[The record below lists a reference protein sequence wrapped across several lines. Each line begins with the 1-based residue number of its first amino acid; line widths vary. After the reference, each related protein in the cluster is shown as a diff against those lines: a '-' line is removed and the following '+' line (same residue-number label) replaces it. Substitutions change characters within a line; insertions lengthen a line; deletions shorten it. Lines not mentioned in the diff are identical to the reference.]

1 MEIKDILFKV
11 VEGNDLTKDE
21 TYYIMDKI
29 MKGDIDTAQAGAFLT
44 ALRIKGETI
53 TEIAAAAKAMRDNG
67 TYLKGAEDAI
77 DIVGTGGDKSSSIN
91 ISSIAS
97 FIISAAG
104 VKVAKH
110 GNRAVSSKCGA
121 ADLYEALGINIKTT
135 PEEAKNVYDEIGM
148 IFLFAQVYHSAMKNA
163 APIRKALG
171 YRTVFNI
178 LGPLTNPAHTDKIL
192 LGSYSKELLPV
203 IAEVARE
210 VGIKNALIVHG
221 SDGLDEVTLTGK
233 TYVAE
238 LRNGVISEF
247 VFDPKSYGFEYCDL
261 DELVGGE
268 PFINKE
274 IALKILNNENSKR
287 RDAVVLNAGLAIY
300 VATDGISIQ
309 KGIDIARETLASGKA
324 LRKLEEYVLA
334 SNKWF

>member
-1 MEIKDILFKV
+1 MEIKEILYKV
-11 VEGNDLTKDE
+11 VEGNNLTKEE
-21 TYYIMDKI
+21 TYFIMDKI
-29 MKGDIDTAQAGAFLT
+29 MKGDIEAAQAGAFLT
-44 ALRIKGETI
+44 ALRIKGETP

-77 DIVGTGGDKSSSIN
+77 DIVGTGGDNTSSIN

-110 GNRAVSSKCGA
+110 GNRSVSSKCGA
-121 ADLYEALGINIKTT
+121 ADLYEAFGINIKTT
-135 PEEAKNVYDEIGM
+135 PEKAKEIYDEIGM
-148 IFLFAQVYHSAMKNA
+148 IFLFAQVYHQAMKNA
-163 APIRKALG
+163 GPIRKALG

-210 VGIKNALIVHG
+210 VGIRNALIVHG
-221 SDGLDEVTLTGK
+221 EDGLDEVTLTGK
-233 TYVAE
+233 TYMAE
-238 LRNGVISEF
+238 LRNGIISEF
-247 VFDPKSYGFEYCDL
+247 EFDPRSYGFEYCEL

-268 PFINKE
+268 PYINKE

-300 VATDGISIQ
+300 IATDGISIQ
-309 KGIDIARETLASGKA
+309 KGIEIARETLASGKA
-324 LRKLEEYVLA
+324 LRKLEEYIKA
-334 SNKWF
+334 SNK

>member
-29 MKGDIDTAQAGAFLT
+29 MKGDIDPAQAGAFLT

-221 SDGLDEVTLTGK
+221 EDGLDEVTLTGK

-300 VATDGISIQ
+300 IATDGISIQ

-334 SNKWF
+334 SNK

>member
-1 MEIKDILFKV
+1 MEVKDILFKV
-11 VEGNDLTKDE
+11 VERNDLTSE
-21 TYYIMDKI
+21 EAYYMIDKI
-29 MKGDIDTAQAGAFLT
+29 MKGEIEPSQAGAYLT
-44 ALRIKGETI
+44 ALRMKGETI
-53 TEIAAAAKAMRDNG
+53 TEIAASAKAMRDNG

-97 FIISAAG
+97 FIIAAAG

-110 GNRAVSSKCGA
+110 GNRSVSSKCGA
-121 ADLYEALGINIKTT
+121 ADVYEALGVNITTT
-135 PEEAKNVYDEIGM
+135 PEQAKEIFDQIGM
-148 IFLFAQVYHSAMKNA
+148 IFLFAQVYHKAMKNA
-163 APIRKALG
+163 GPIRKQLG

-178 LGPLTNPAHTDKIL
+178 LGPLTNPCHADKIL
-192 LGSYSKELLPV
+192 LGSYSKELVPV

-221 SDGLDEVTLTGK
+221 EDGLDEVTLTGK
-233 TYVAE
+233 TYMAE

-247 VFDPKSYGFEYCDL
+247 VFDPKSYGFEYCEL
-261 DELVGGE
+261 NELVGGD
-268 PFINKE
+268 PFVNKE

-300 VATDGISIQ
+300 IATDGISIQ
-309 KGIDIARETLASGKA
+309 KGIDIAKETLASGKA
-324 LRKLEEYVLA
+324 LRKLEEYVVA
-334 SNKWF
+334 SNK

>member
-1 MEIKDILFKV
+1 MEIKEILYKV
-11 VEGNDLTKDE
+11 VDRNNLEKDE
-21 TYYIMDKI
+21 MYFVFDKI
-29 MKGDIDTAQAGAFLT
+29 MKGEISQAQAGAFLT

-53 TEIAAAAKAMRDNG
+53 TEIAAAAEAMRDNG
-67 TYLKGAEDAI
+67 TYLKGATDAI

-135 PEEAKNVYDEIGM
+135 PEEAKNVYNEIGM

-300 VATDGISIQ
+300 IATDGISIQ

-324 LRKLEEYVLA
+324 LRKLEEYMLA
-334 SNKWF
+334 SNK

>member
-29 MKGDIDTAQAGAFLT
+29 MKGDIDPAQAGAFLT

-135 PEEAKNVYDEIGM
+135 PEEAKNIYDEIGM

-334 SNKWF
+334 SNK

>member
-1 MEIKDILFKV
+1 MEIKDVLYKV
-11 VEGNDLTKDE
+11 VDGNDLTEDE
-21 TYYIMDKI
+21 TYFMLDRI
-29 MKGDIDTAQAGAFLT
+29 MKGEIDTAQAGAFLT

-67 TYLKGAEDAI
+67 TYLKGFENAI

-97 FIISAAG
+97 FIVAAAG
-104 VKVAKH
+104 IKVAKH
-110 GNRAVSSKCGA
+110 GNRSVSSKCGA
-121 ADLYEALGINIKTT
+121 ADLFEALGINIKTT
-135 PEEAKNVYDEIGM
+135 PEKGAEILNKVGM
-148 IFLFAQVYHSAMKNA
+148 VFLFAQVYHSAMKNA
-163 APIRKALG
+163 GPIRKALG

-178 LGPLTNPAHTDKIL
+178 LGPLTNPCHTENIL
-192 LGSYSKELLPV
+192 LGSYSKELVPV
-203 IAEVARE
+203 IASVARE

-221 SDGLDEVTLTGK
+221 EDGLDEVTLTGK
-233 TYVAE
+233 TYMAE

-247 VFDPKSYGFEYCDL
+247 VFDPRSYGFEYCNL

-268 PFINKE
+268 PYINKE

-287 RDAVVLNAGLAIY
+287 KDAVILNAGLAIY
-300 VATDGISIQ
+300 IATDGISIK

-324 LRKLEEYVLA
+324 LRKLNEYIEE
-334 SNKWF
+334 SNK

>member
-29 MKGDIDTAQAGAFLT
+29 MKGDIDPAQAGAFLT

-334 SNKWF
+334 SNK

>member
-1 MEIKDILFKV
+1 MEVKDILFKV
-11 VEGNDLTKDE
+11 VERNDLTSE
-21 TYYIMDKI
+21 EAYYMIDKI
-29 MKGDIDTAQAGAFLT
+29 MKGEIEPSQAAAYLT
-44 ALRIKGETI
+44 ALRMKGETI
-53 TEIAAAAKAMRDNG
+53 TEIAASAKAMRDNG

-97 FIISAAG
+97 FIIAAAG

-110 GNRAVSSKCGA
+110 GNRSVSSKCGA
-121 ADLYEALGINIKTT
+121 ADVYEALGVNITTT
-135 PEEAKNVYDEIGM
+135 PEDAKKIYDEIGM
-148 IFLFAQVYHSAMKNA
+148 IFLFAQVYHKAMKNA
-163 APIRKALG
+163 GPIRKQLG

-178 LGPLTNPAHTDKIL
+178 LGPLTNPCHADKIL
-192 LGSYSKELLPV
+192 LGSYSKELVPV

-221 SDGLDEVTLTGK
+221 EDGLDEVTLTGK
-233 TYVAE
+233 TYMAE

-247 VFDPKSYGFEYCDL
+247 VFDPKSYGFEYCEL
-261 DELVGGE
+261 DELVGGD
-268 PFINKE
+268 PFVNKE

-300 VATDGISIQ
+300 IATDGISIQ
-309 KGIDIARETLASGKA
+309 KGIDIAKETLASGKA
-324 LRKLEEYVLA
+324 LRKLEEYVVA
-334 SNKWF
+334 SNK

>member
-1 MEIKDILFKV
+1 MEVKDILFKV
-11 VEGNDLTKDE
+11 VERNDLTSE
-21 TYYIMDKI
+21 EAYYMIDKI
-29 MKGDIDTAQAGAFLT
+29 MKGEIEPSQAGAYLT
-44 ALRIKGETI
+44 ALRMKGETI
-53 TEIAAAAKAMRDNG
+53 TEIAASAKAMRDNG

-97 FIISAAG
+97 FIIAAAG

-110 GNRAVSSKCGA
+110 GNRSVSSKCGA
-121 ADLYEALGINIKTT
+121 ADVYEALGVNITTT
-135 PEEAKNVYDEIGM
+135 PEDAKKVYDEIGM
-148 IFLFAQVYHSAMKNA
+148 IFLFAQVYHKAMKNA
-163 APIRKALG
+163 GPIRKQLG

-178 LGPLTNPAHTDKIL
+178 LGPLTNPCHADKIL
-192 LGSYSKELLPV
+192 LGSYSKELVPV

-221 SDGLDEVTLTGK
+221 EDGLDEVTLTGK
-233 TYVAE
+233 TYMAE

-247 VFDPKSYGFEYCDL
+247 VFDPKSYGFEYCEL
-261 DELVGGE
+261 DELVGGD
-268 PFINKE
+268 PFVNKE

-300 VATDGISIQ
+300 IATDGISIQ
-309 KGIDIARETLASGKA
+309 KGIDIAKETLASGKA
-324 LRKLEEYVLA
+324 LRKLEEYVVA
-334 SNKWF
+334 SNK

>member
-29 MKGDIDTAQAGAFLT
+29 MKGDIDPAQAGAFLT

-135 PEEAKNVYDEIGM
+135 PEEAKNIYDEIGM

-324 LRKLEEYVLA
+324 LRKLEEYMLA
-334 SNKWF
+334 SNK

>member
-29 MKGDIDTAQAGAFLT
+29 MKGDIDPAQAGAFLT

-135 PEEAKNVYDEIGM
+135 PEIGM

-221 SDGLDEVTLTGK
+221 EDGLDEVTLTGK

-300 VATDGISIQ
+300 IATDGISIQ

-334 SNKWF
+334 SNK

>member
-11 VEGNDLTKDE
+11 VDGNNLEKDE
-21 TYYIMDKI
+21 MYFVFDKI
-29 MKGDIDTAQAGAFLT
+29 MKGEISQAQAGAVLT

-53 TEIAAAAKAMRDNG
+53 TEIAAAAEAMRDNG
-67 TYLKGAEDAI
+67 TYLKGATDAI

-110 GNRAVSSKCGA
+110 GNRSVSSKCGA
-121 ADLYEALGINIKTT
+121 ADLYEKLGVNIKTD
-135 PEEAKNVYDEIGM
+135 PEKAKKIYDEIGM
-148 IFLFAQVYHSAMKNA
+148 IFLFAQVYHQAMKNA
-163 APIRKALG
+163 APIRKELG
-171 YRTVFNI
+171 YRTIFNI
-178 LGPLTNPAHTDKIL
+178 LGPLTNPCHTDKIL
-192 LGSYSKELLPV
+192 LGSYSKELVPV
-203 IAEVARE
+203 IAKVAKE

-221 SDGLDEVTLTGK
+221 EDGLDEVTLSGK
-233 TYVAE
+233 TYMAE

-247 VFDPKSYGFEYCDL
+247 MFDPKSYGFDYCKLED
-261 DELVGGE
+261 LVGGE
-268 PFINKE
+268 PDVNAD

-300 VATDGISIQ
+300 IATDGISIQ
-309 KGIDIARETLASGKA
+309 KGIDIAKEVLASGKA
-324 LRKLEEYVLA
+324 LEKLKDYVRV
-334 SNKWF
+334 SNL

>member
-29 MKGDIDTAQAGAFLT
+29 MKGDIDPAQAGAFLT

-135 PEEAKNVYDEIGM
+135 PEEAKNVYNEIGM

-287 RDAVVLNAGLAIY
+287 RDAVILNAGLAIY
-300 VATDGISIQ
+300 IATDGISIQ

-334 SNKWF
+334 SNK